1 MAANASQ
8 NTDQGSMDISE
19 HVKTWNWFVG
29 AVKWAIVANVAIL
42 VLLAIFRTNG

>member
-29 AVKWAIVANVAIL
+29 AIKWAILGNIA
-42 VLLAIFRTNG
+42 LLAFLAAFRTHG